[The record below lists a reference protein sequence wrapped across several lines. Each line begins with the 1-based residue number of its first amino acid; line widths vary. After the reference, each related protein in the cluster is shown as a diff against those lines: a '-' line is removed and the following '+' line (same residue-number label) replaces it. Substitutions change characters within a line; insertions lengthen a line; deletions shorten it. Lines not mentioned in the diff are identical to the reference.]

1 MTSVP
6 VENASPLVEKISEI
20 AVAERTLS
28 PAVVVKSNPKPTK
41 HAIRQSLRLSTA
53 DGVLAGIF
61 SLSTSGILL
70 SNFLVELDATP
81 VAFGML
87 NSIPMLVNLIQPLG
101 AYLSERSTSR
111 CHYSLIIYGPSRL
124 LWLILV
130 IGIAAFNCHWLNS
143 QQLVILTLL
152 IVFGSNLWG
161 GLGGASWLS
170 WMAVLVHRRLR
181 GRYFGTRNSAISLTN
196 LICVPL
202 AGVVVSNWYGG
213 SVQGYAA
220 VLVAGIL
227 SGLASLVCQC
237 LKVDVNPQQQ
247 KFITIKKVPNTD
259 GGRPTIIES
268 GSGISIWK
276 NILQET
282 NFFIFVLYLSMWMFA
297 VNLSAPFFNLYMLD
311 TLSLDVSWVTV
322 YSSLQ
327 AGANMFML
335 MVWGK
340 LADRT
345 GNRFLLLLVG
355 ILVAIAPLLWLD
367 VSQNS
372 LSLWLL
378 LPLLHIFLGAT
389 GAAIDLCS
397 NNMQLEMAPVKN
409 QSIYFAIFAAIAGL
423 SGAFGT
429 IVGGFIVQNHFL
441 GGLTSLFILSSIF
454 RVVALLPLVFV
465 QDARNQS
472 FLQAF
477 SGLLWLFGKKYTEV
491 K

>member
-1 MTSVP
+1 MASVP

-20 AVAERTLS
+20 AVVQTTLS
-28 PAVVVKSNPKPTK
+28 PAVVVKSNQKPAK

-61 SLSTSGILL
+61 SLSTGGILL

-220 VLVAGIL
+220 VLVGGIL
-227 SGLASLVCQC
+227 SGLASLACQC

-247 KFITIKKVPNTD
+247 KILTFKKVPNTNA
-259 GGRPTIIES
+259 GQPIVIES
-268 GSGISIWK
+268 GSGISCWK
-276 NILQET
+276 SILQET
-282 NFFIFVLYLSMWMFA
+282 NFFIFVLYLGMWMFA

-335 MVWGK
+335 IVWGK
-340 LADRT
+340 LADRM

-367 VSQNS
+367 VSHNS

-389 GAAIDLCS
+389 TAAIDLCS
-397 NNMQLEMAPVKN
+397 NNMQLEMAPLKN

-429 IVGGFIVQNHFL
+429 IAGGFIVQNHFL
-441 GGLTSLFILSSIF
+441 GGLTGLFILSSIF
-454 RVVALLPLVFV
+454 RLVALLPLVFV

-477 SGLLWLFGKKYTEV
+477 SGLLWLFGKK
-491 K
+491 